1 MVAGMN
7 KLRARCFGILLPCLM
22 ANGALAQTA
31 GAPAAALAAPSPPAQ
46 GLLAGAPRAAALSQA
61 NAALNAMQRVEGR
74 FLQIA
79 PDGNVSQGSFYLS
92 RPGKVRFAY
101 DAPSPLVIVSDGV
114 TVAIEDR
121 GLKSVDRTPLRATPL
136 YFVLKQNINLEAD
149 ARVTKV
155 ERDGEQLLITVK
167 DRKGQADGA
176 ITLGFVGLREPEL
189 REWRVSD
196 GTGQTTLLS
205 LRGVRPSTGLDPR
218 LFILENKRDSTA
230 RSQAQ

>member
-22 ANGALAQTA
+22 ANAALAQTA

-121 GLKSVDRTPLRATPL
+121 DLKSVDRTPLRATPL

-176 ITLGFVGLREPEL
+176 ITLGFIGLREPEL

-205 LRGVRPSTGLDPR
+205 LRGVRPSAGLDPR

>member
-1 MVAGMN
+1 MIP
-7 KLRARCFGILLPCLM
+7 LRAQLQLLLLGLLAICVVTSS
-22 ANGALAQTA
+22 ALAQS
-31 GAPAAALAAPSPPAQ
+31 APLPSLPPAPSQ
-46 GLLAGAPRAAALSQA
+46 GLLSGAERAAALRQA

-101 DAPSPLVIVSDGV
+101 DAPSKLVIVSDGV
-114 TVAIEDR
+114 TMAIADR

-136 YFVLKQNINLEAD
+136 YFVLKQNINLETD

-155 ERDGEQLLITVK
+155 EREGEQLLITVK
-167 DRKGQADGA
+167 DRKGEADGA
-176 ITLGFVGLREPEL
+176 ITLGFIGLREPEL

-196 GTGQTTLLS
+196 ATGQTTLLS
-205 LRGVRPSTGLDPR
+205 LRGVRAAAGLDPR
-218 LFILENKRDSTA
+218 LFLVESTRDSTA